1 MQEQIAG
8 VGDLDRS
15 TFSVVVELEV
25 WSGLKK

>member
-8 VGDLDRS
+8 VGDLGRS